1 MYQTINKEPETQEE
15 KLIHYFE
22 TTSPMQYLRDIG
34 GGAEPSKA
42 DVKIIEDVMFRQKL
56 NPGVVNV
63 LIDNVM
69 RKTDM
74 KLTKNYVEKIAS
86 HWARKNIKTV
96 KDAMDLAKT
105 EHRQYA
111 GMGRRKEK

>member
-1 MYQTINKEPETQEE
+1 M
-15 KLIHYFE
+15 
-22 TTSPMQYLRDIG
+22 
-34 GGAEPSKA
+34 
-42 DVKIIEDVMFRQKL
+42 
-56 NPGVVNV
+56 VNV
-63 LIDNVM
+63 LVDNVL

-96 KDAMDLAKT
+96 TEAMELAKM

-111 GMGRRKEK
+111 EWAEGNKSGNKTNYKKKPIRTEVLPDWFDNEEKMEKPTQSKKDESTESKKQEIDEMLKKLRS

>member
-1 MYQTINKEPETQEE
+1 MC
-15 KLIHYFE
+15 
-22 TTSPMQYLRDIG
+22 
-34 GGAEPSKA
+34 
-42 DVKIIEDVMFRQKL
+42 
-56 NPGVVNV
+56 
-63 LIDNVM
+63 M

-96 KDAMDLAKT
+96 KDAMDLAKM

-111 GMGRRKEK
+111 EWAEGKKNR